1 MAKVRGGLFSLSADG
16 QLAKTLV
23 YSKWK
28 GIQYAREYV
37 TPANP
42 RTAGQVAQRESM
54 AEAIAYWQLP
64 ELVQGVRDAF
74 RRAAARLA
82 RTMSGANLATRSF
95 LAFKKAEADSNIAL
109 SGIVLY
115 GGADAANMDAVT
127 IATPTGTIGCALSLN
142 YTTTGTKLTIT
153 GAADNAGEIVK
164 NRSLEIVA
172 NIPNYNFIRVV
183 GVTTDGAT
191 TIDLTGIVQ
200 VSDIPVA

>member
-64 ELVQGVRDAF
+64 ELKQFVRDAF
-74 RRAAARLA
+74 RRAAAKVA
-82 RTMSGANLATRSF
+82 KTMSGANLATRSF

-109 SGIVLY
+109 AGIVLY
-115 GGADAANMDAVT
+115 GGADAANMEAIT
-127 IATPTGTIGCALSLN
+127 IATPTGTIGCALDMS
-142 YTTTGTKLTIT
+142 YASAGTTLTIT
-153 GAADNAGEIVK
+153 GAADNAGTLVK
-164 NRSLEIVA
+164 DRSLAIVA
-172 NIPNYNFIRVV
+172 DITQYSFIRVV
-183 GVTTDGAT
+183 GVTTDGTT
-191 TIDLTGIVQ
+191 TIDMTGIVD
-200 VSDIPVA
+200 VSDIATA